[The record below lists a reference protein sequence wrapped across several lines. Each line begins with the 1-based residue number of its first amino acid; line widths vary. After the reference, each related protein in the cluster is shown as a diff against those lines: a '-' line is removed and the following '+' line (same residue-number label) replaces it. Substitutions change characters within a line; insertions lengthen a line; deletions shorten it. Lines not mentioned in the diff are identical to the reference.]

1 MEDRSQRL
9 EEGSQESFDMSS
21 TENQGKKVKMLR
33 CPNCGALYREGLLH
47 CPYCRSVDDYQ
58 DESEYLEDLDDLKE
72 RLEDL
77 PETAQK
83 EHEQT
88 QKKELVGDMKKILFR
103 VGLAAGIFL
112 LLVGAGIFADRVIG
126 GNGGA
131 NDAEKQKEEYLWKQ
145 ENFARLDE
153 LYEKKDYQGLL
164 DFDRENH
171 NAGIY
176 DWEHYPL
183 LEGLR
188 DMEYLEHDL
197 HFAETFGG
205 EDGSGLDL
213 DNRAMILK
221 YELELLFFDKR
232 EAQEADKEIIREL
245 SARYMED
252 LETRF
257 ALTPQELEELEA
269 TAASNRGLVYISD
282 CREFLKEREEQ

>member
-1 MEDRSQRL
+1 
-9 EEGSQESFDMSS
+9 MSS
-21 TENQGKKVKMLR
+21 NENYGKKVKMLR

-72 RLEDL
+72 KLEVL
-77 PETAQK
+77 PEMTKK
-83 EHEQT
+83 EHERA

-103 VGLAAGIFL
+103 VGLAVGIFL
-112 LLVGAGIFADRVIG
+112 LLVGAGIFADRVIYGSG
-126 GNGGA
+126 GWDNP
-131 NDAEKQKEEYLWKQ
+131 EKQKEEYLWKQ
-145 ENFARLDE
+145 ENFAKLDE

-164 DFDRENH
+164 DFDSENH

-197 HFAETFGG
+197 HYAETFGG
-205 EDGSGLDL
+205 EDGSDLDL

-232 EAQEADKEIIREL
+232 AAQEADKEIIKEL
-245 SARYMED
+245 SAGYIED
-252 LETRF
+252 METRF
-257 ALTPQELEELEA
+257 ALTPEELKELEA
-269 TAASNRGLVYISD
+269 AAVSNRGYVYIND
-282 CREFLKEREEQ
+282 CKEFLKDREEH